1 MSEQPDGQNP
11 DSKLEPLDFRL
22 LNDDGKAAVYQAV
35 TVAYEHPQVP
45 VYTVTVTIASAV
57 RREAEEQLQS
67 FLSEMK
73 AAFSLLP
80 ELPPDDYSPDD
91 DSPDDEDSFD
101 IETQMGIELNLVSI
115 RGLKDD
121 ELVGV
126 SAIVATTIGPGG
138 DTSGSDVAVEAAVRA
153 VAPNTIPPGGK
164 DHYWWAFCN
173 RRLDGTVT
181 PSGGSGTMRQW
192 KKDNGT
198 PVGLGNPETL
208 YDVRQ
213 IIVRSAGGMAYAF
226 GGPFK
231 GPHAGPRPGKPC

>member
-1 MSEQPDGQNP
+1 MSEQPDEQYP
-11 DSKLEPLDFRL
+11 VSKLEPLDFRL
-22 LNDDGKAAVYQAV
+22 LNDDDKAAVYQAM
-35 TVAYEHPQVP
+35 TVDYEHPRLP

-57 RREAEEQLQS
+57 RRAEEEQLQS

-80 ELPPDDYSPDD
+80 EPPPDD
-91 DSPDDEDSFD
+91 DSPDDEDPFD
-101 IETQMGIELNLVSI
+101 IETQMRIELNLISI

-126 SAIVATTIGPGG
+126 SAIVETTIGPEGG
-138 DTSGSDVAVEAAVRA
+138 TSGSDVADEAAVRA

-173 RRLDGTVT
+173 RQLNGMVT
-181 PSGGSGTMRQW
+181 PSGGTGTMRQW
-192 KKDNGT
+192 KKDQGKK
-198 PVGLGNPETL
+198 VSLGNPGTL
-208 YDVRQ
+208 KNVRQ
-213 IIVRSAGGMAYAF
+213 IIVHSAYGMAYAF
-226 GGPFK
+226 GGTFN